1 MDKKTITINVRVQVP
16 IDKVWEYWT
25 KPEHII
31 NWNFASDEWHT
42 PSATNDL
49 RPEGRFSYRM
59 EAKDGSMGFDLE
71 GTYTEIENE
80 KKISSI
86 LDDKRE
92 VNVEFKSEENNT
104 LINESFE
111 AENTHSI
118 EMQRD
123 GWQEI
128 LNNFKKY
135 AESSYRNAS

>member
-135 AESSYRNAS
+135 AESTYKNAS